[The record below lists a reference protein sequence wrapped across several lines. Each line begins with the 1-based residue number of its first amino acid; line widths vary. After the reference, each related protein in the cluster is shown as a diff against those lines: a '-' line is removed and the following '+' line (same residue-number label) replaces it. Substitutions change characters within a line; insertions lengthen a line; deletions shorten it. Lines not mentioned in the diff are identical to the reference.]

1 MGAPVY
7 EQKGLCKQR
16 KVPQG
21 TFPKGRLRSAN
32 GAAER
37 TVDFTKFISTLFRDV
52 WCRIMCL

>member
-7 EQKGLCKQR
+7 EQKGLCKQQ

-37 TVDFTKFISTLFRDV
+37 TVDFV
-52 WCRIMCL
+52 MYGVE

>member
-7 EQKGLCKQR
+7 EQKGLCKQQ

-37 TVDFTKFISTLFRDV
+37 TVEALYFV
-52 WCRIMCL
+52 MYGVE